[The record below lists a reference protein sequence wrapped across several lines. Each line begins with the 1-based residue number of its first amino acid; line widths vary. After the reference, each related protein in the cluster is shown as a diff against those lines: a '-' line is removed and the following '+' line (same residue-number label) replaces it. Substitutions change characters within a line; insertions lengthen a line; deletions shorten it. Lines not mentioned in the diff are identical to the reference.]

1 MVLPYG
7 IRRDLQYMYM
17 CPGCNSLLSTL
28 YMEYP
33 QADLCIL
40 NSLLS
45 TMRTQAGVKKLV
57 VYLNKV
63 DTIDDSDMVE
73 LVELDTRDVLTEY
86 GFDGDN
92 TPIIPGS
99 ALCAMEVCYTY
110 MYVHTCMW

>member
-1 MVLPYG
+1 ML
-7 IRRDLQYMYM
+7 D
-17 CPGCNSLLSTL
+17 SLLSTL
-28 YMEYP
+28 H
-33 QADLCIL
+33 
-40 NSLLS
+40 
-45 TMRTQAGVKKLV
+45 TQAGVKKLV

-99 ALCAMEVCYTY
+99 ALCAMEVCCD
-110 MYVHTCMW
+110 MHVHVHVMHVVTHLNSSTHTLAGQTS